1 MVLSYRYATVRME
14 VLVARKVDRMK
25 LTVVRTQFG
34 TDATNGLLF
43 IDGLFECYTL
53 EDQYQAVKVMHETC
67 IPEGTYN
74 IKFRKTGGFH
84 AKYSERY
91 KNAHYG
97 MLHIQDVPNFTYIL
111 IHTGNTDEHTSGC
124 LIVGETQQDLE
135 VSKDGFVG
143 SSTVAYKKMYAKV
156 AGQLL
161 QGKPVSIEYTTINK
175 LLEKDTDN
183 ASKDHTV
190 LATTVYDKLQEIN
203 GNVLT
208 IKSKLS
214 GRVIQ

>member
-1 MVLSYRYATVRME
+1 
-14 VLVARKVDRMK
+14 MK
-25 LTVVRTQFG
+25 LTVVRHQFG

-43 IDGLFECYTL
+43 IDGIFECYTL

-67 IPEGTYN
+67 IPEGTYD
-74 IKFRKTGGFH
+74 IQFRKTGGFH

-135 VSKDGFVG
+135 VSKDGFIG
-143 SSTVAYKKMYAKV
+143 SSTKAYKKMYAKV

-175 LLEKDTDN
+175 LLEKEVDN
-183 ASKDHTV
+183 KAKEHTV

>member
-1 MVLSYRYATVRME
+1 
-14 VLVARKVDRMK
+14 MK
-25 LTVVRTQFG
+25 LQVVRTQFG
-34 TDATNGLLF
+34 KDATNGLLF
-43 IDGLFECYTL
+43 IDGIFECYTL

-67 IPEGTYN
+67 IPEGKYN
-74 IKFRKTGGFH
+74 IEFRKTGGFH

-135 VSKDGFVG
+135 ISKDGFVG
-143 SSTVAYKKMYAKV
+143 SSSVAYKKMYSKV

-161 QGKPVSIEYTTINK
+161 QGKKVTIEYTTINK
-175 LLEKDTDN
+175 LLEQKPAEDN
-183 ASKDHTV
+183 KAKEHMI
-190 LATTVYDKLQEIN
+190 LADSVYEKLQEIN
-203 GNVLT
+203 GNV
-208 IKSKLS
+208 IKTNAMLE
-214 GRVIQ
+214 GRIIT

>member
-1 MVLSYRYATVRME
+1 V
-14 VLVARKVDRMK
+14 K

-43 IDGLFECYTL
+43 IDGVFECYTL

-67 IPEGTYN
+67 IPEGTYD
-74 IKFRKTGGFH
+74 IQFRKTGGFH

-135 VSKDGFVG
+135 ISKDGFIG
-143 SSTVAYKKMYAKV
+143 SSTTAYKKMYAKV
-156 AGQLL
+156 AAQLL
-161 QGKPVSIEYTTINK
+161 QGKKVTIEYTTINK
-175 LLEKDTDN
+175 LLEKEIDN
-183 ASKDHTV
+183 KAKDHVVLSSTV
-190 LATTVYDKLQEIN
+190 MEKLQEIN

-214 GRVIQ
+214 GRVIT

>member
-1 MVLSYRYATVRME
+1 V
-14 VLVARKVDRMK
+14 K

-43 IDGLFECYTL
+43 IDGIFECYTL

-67 IPEGTYN
+67 IPEGTYDIN
-74 IKFRKTGGFH
+74 FRKTGGFH

-135 VSKDGFVG
+135 VSKDGFIG
-143 SSTVAYKKMYAKV
+143 SSAVAYKKMYSKV
-156 AGQLL
+156 ANKLL
-161 QGKPVSIEYTTINK
+161 QGKKVTIEYTTINK
-175 LLEKDTDN
+175 LLDKEVDN
-183 ASKDHTV
+183 KAKDHNV
-190 LATTVYDKLQEIN
+190 LATTVYEKLQEIN

-208 IKSKLS
+208 IKSKLN
-214 GRVIQ
+214 GKVIM

>member
-1 MVLSYRYATVRME
+1 
-14 VLVARKVDRMK
+14 MK

-34 TDATNGLLF
+34 TDATNGILL
-43 IDGLFECYTL
+43 IDGIFECFTL

-74 IKFRKTGGFH
+74 IKFRTVGGFD
-84 AKYSERY
+84 AKYKKKYGKS
-91 KNAHYG
+91 HFG
-97 MLHIQDVPNFTYIL
+97 MLHLQDVPNFTYIL
-111 IHTGNTDEHTSGC
+111 IHGGNTDEHTSGC
-124 LIVGETQQDLE
+124 LIVGETQQDLDI
-135 VSKDGFVG
+135 SKDGFI
-143 SSTVAYKKMYAKV
+143 SRSQVAYKKLYDKV
-156 AGQLL
+156 AKQLL
-161 QGKPVSIEYTTINK
+161 QGKEVSIEYTTINK
-175 LLEKDTDN
+175 LLDDQVDN
-183 ASKDHTV
+183 KAKDHTV

>member
-1 MVLSYRYATVRME
+1 
-14 VLVARKVDRMK
+14 MK

-43 IDGLFECYTL
+43 IDGVFECYTL

-67 IPEGTYN
+67 IPEGTYD
-74 IKFRKTGGFH
+74 IQFRKTGGFH

-156 AGQLL
+156 ASQLL
-161 QGKPVSIEYTTINK
+161 QGKKVTIEYTTINK
-175 LLEKDTDN
+175 LLEKEVDN
-183 ASKDHTV
+183 KQKDHMV

>member
-1 MVLSYRYATVRME
+1 MVLSYKYVTVNME
-14 VLVARKVDRMK
+14 VITVRKVDRMK

-43 IDGLFECYTL
+43 IDGIFECYTL

-67 IPEGTYN
+67 IPEGTYD

-135 VSKDGFVG
+135 VSKDGFIG

-161 QGKPVSIEYTTINK
+161 QGKDVSIEYTTINK

>member
-1 MVLSYRYATVRME
+1 MTQNNAVVIAT
-14 VLVARKVDRMK
+14 ARKVEKMK

-43 IDGLFECYTL
+43 IDGIFECYTL

-67 IPEGTYN
+67 IPEGTYD

-111 IHTGNTDEHTSGC
+111 IHTGNSDEHTSGC
-124 LIVGETQQDLE
+124 LIIGETQQDLDI
-135 VSKDGFVG
+135 SKDGFIG
-143 SSTVAYKKMYAKV
+143 SSAVAYKKMYAKV

-161 QGKPVSIEYTTINK
+161 QGKDVAIEYTTINN
-175 LLEKDTDN
+175 LLNKDVDN
-183 ASKDHTV
+183 QAKDHTV

-203 GNVLT
+203 GNVL
-208 IKSKLS
+208 IGNAMLK
-214 GRVIQ
+214 GRLIT